1 MRNVNHWKKK
11 GFFKA
16 ANLFTS
22 SRLNQGVDVE
32 LSCERETLEEQPG
45 VYLIVHEGEVLKI
58 GQSSNLYQRINNQ
71 YKCISNSTNNFIREE
86 IKEKYTSVE
95 FYVLPTSK
103 ETTTV
108 AGYTFRINLQKG
120 LEEAM
125 LKEYWD
131 KYQDIPKLNRQK
143 N

>member
-1 MRNVNHWKKK
+1 MTNIKHWKKK

-16 ANLFTS
+16 ATLFTS
-22 SRLNQGVDVE
+22 PRLNQGVDVE
-32 LSCERETLEEQPG
+32 LSCEREKLEDHPG

-86 IKEKYTSVE
+86 IKERYTSVE

-103 ETTTV
+103 EIATV

-125 LKEYWD
+125 LKEYWN

>member
-1 MRNVNHWKKK
+1 MKNIKHWKKK

-16 ANLFTS
+16 ATLFTS

-45 VYLIVHEGEVLKI
+45 VYIIVHEGEVLKI
-58 GQSSNLYQRINNQ
+58 GQSSNLYSRINTQ
-71 YKCISNSTNNFIREE
+71 YKCYDNSTNNFIRGE
-86 IKEKYTSVE
+86 IKEKYNVVE
-95 FYVLPTSK
+95 FFVLPTSK

-108 AGYTFRINLQKG
+108 AGYTFKINLQKG

-125 LKEYWD
+125 LNEYYD
-131 KYQDIPKLNRQK
+131 KYQDTPKLNRQK

>member
-1 MRNVNHWKKK
+1 MTNIKYWEKK

-16 ANLFTS
+16 ATLFTS
-22 SRLNQGVDVE
+22 PRLNQGVDVE
-32 LSCERETLEEQPG
+32 LSCTKETLEEQPG
-45 VYLIVHEGEVLKI
+45 VYVIVYKGEVLKI
-58 GQSSNLYQRINNQ
+58 GQSSNLYQRINTQ

-125 LKEYWD
+125 LKEYWN